1 MRLISAGIKP
11 VKPNSKTKT
20 CMVIITQTVN
30 ENENKKYTMHAFFV
44 GPGP

>member
-1 MRLISAGIKP
+1 MRLISAGLEP

-20 CMVIITQTVN
+20 CMVIITVN
-30 ENENKKYTMHAFFV
+30 ENENKNHTMHAFFV